1 MTTNPLDA
9 DRPPE
14 LPRGQRRRNGAGGK
28 GDGSGRRRRDESVMV
43 PDAQFSSYY
52 GHNVVKPAP
61 WGHEIAAY
69 LFLGGLAGGSGL
81 VAAGG
86 AATGR
91 PALRRTGRVAALVS
105 VALGGAALAKDLGRP
120 ERALNMLR
128 VAKLTSPMSVGSWIL
143 TAFGT
148 FAGAGA
154 ATELAQAV
162 LPRGSRLAR
171 LARFADPAA
180 TVGTTAFSMPLAAYT
195 AVLLADTT
203 TPTWRESYRELPFV
217 FVGSANAAAAG
228 LALVTTP
235 AEQNGPA
242 RRLAA
247 VSAAVELGASELM
260 ERRMHPLVAEPLH
273 EGRAGGMLKAAKA
286 LTAGGAV
293 GAALFGRNRTMAG
306 LSGVA
311 LLAGSVLTRF
321 GIFEAG
327 MESAKDPKYTVT
339 PQKERLE
346 ERRRRGETKDS
357 ITTGR

>member
-1 MTTNPLDA
+1 MTTNPFDA

-14 LPRGQRRRNGAGGK
+14 VPRGQRRRGGGK
-28 GDGSGRRRRDESVMV
+28 ADGGGRRRRDESVLV
-43 PDAQFSSYY
+43 PDAEFTSYY

-81 VAAGG
+81 VGAGG
-86 AATGR
+86 AVSSR
-91 PALRRTGRVAALVS
+91 PALRRVGRFGALAS

-128 VAKLTSPMSVGSWIL
+128 VAKVTSPMSVGSWIL
-143 TAFGT
+143 TGFGA
-148 FAGAGA
+148 FAGAAA
-154 ATELAQAV
+154 ATEVAGAV

-171 LARFADPAA
+171 LARGVDPLA
-180 TVGTTAFSMPLAAYT
+180 TAGSTAFSMPLAAYT

-203 TPTWRESYRELPFV
+203 TPTWRESYKELPFV

-228 LALVTTP
+228 LALLATP
-235 AEQNGPA
+235 ADQNGPA
-242 RRLAA
+242 RRLATIG
-247 VSAAVELGASELM
+247 AAVELGASELM
-260 ERRMHPLVAEPLH
+260 ERRMHPVVAEPLH
-273 EGRAGGMLKAAKA
+273 EGRPGQMLKAAKL

-293 GAALFGRNRTMAG
+293 GAALFGRNRTVAG
-306 LSGVA
+306 LSGFA
-311 LLAGSVLTRF
+311 LMAGSVLTRF
-321 GIFEAG
+321 GVFEAG
-327 MESAKDPKYTVT
+327 MESAKDPRYTVT

-346 ERRRRGETKDS
+346 ERRRRGQTHDS